1 MCLLSDAKR
10 GFYAYIVKG
19 CSPVLIVFMPANDF
33 YARNNVKRA
42 FHARIEMGFYARTV
56 VKRHELLAVL
66 LRARITI
73 FRGRWA
79 IGWAFLRSV
88 RHHMPLSLGRRA
100 G

>member
-1 MCLLSDAKR
+1 MSYREGL
-10 GFYAYIVKG
+10 Y
-19 CSPVLIVFMPANDF
+19 
-33 YARNNVKRA
+33 
-42 FHARIEMGFYARTV
+42 ARIEMGLYVRTD

-88 RHHMPLSLGRRA
+88 KHYM
-100 G
+100 

>member
-10 GFYAYIVKG
+10 DFYAYIVKG
-19 CSPVLIVFMPANDF
+19 CSPVLMIFMPANDF
-33 YARNNVKRA
+33 SAHNSLERA
-42 FHARIEMGFYARTV
+42 FHARIDMGFYVRTD

-66 LRARITI
+66 QRARITI

-79 IGWAFLRSV
+79 IGWAFSRNAK
-88 RHHMPLSLGRRA
+88 HHMSLSLDPLA